1 MRISDWSSDVC
12 SSDLPLIRRFAPP
25 SPAGGRRAA
34 RFALLPTPARGTM
47 CRRTMQQPCLP
58 PTRTPMPDTAPDQP
72 ASPAPEVTGQGKR
85 VPVPSGRLPILADI
99 GLRTAA
105 GVSVHLVGRTEDG
118 RGGREVGKCN
128 TWLAQEHK
136 KK

>member
-47 CRRTMQQPCLP
+47 CRRTMQPPCLP
-58 PTRTPMPDTAPDQP
+58 PPRTPMPDTAPDQP
-72 ASPAPEVTGQGKR
+72 ASPALADTGLAQR
-85 VPVPSGRLPILADI
+85 VPPPSGELPILDDL
-99 GLRTAA
+99 GFRLAA
-105 GVSVHLVGRTEDG
+105 GASVSSEEPPSEL
-118 RGGREVGKCN
+118 
-128 TWLAQEHK
+128 QS
-136 KK
+136 